1 MHAMTSETGARQ
13 LQPFV
18 TGMSR
23 RSDEHDRRFDE
34 IDHRADEYN
43 RKLDVIIARL
53 DGFILAGKI
62 MLGAHALLIAALV
75 VAFGLLVTKTN

>member
-1 MHAMTSETGARQ
+1 MHAMISETGARQ

-23 RSDEHDRRFDE
+23 RFDEHNRRFDE
-34 IDHRADEYN
+34 IDHRLDEPN

-53 DGFILAGKI
+53 DRLILWGQI
-62 MLGAHALLIAALV
+62 MIGAHALLIAALV
-75 VAFGLLVTKTN
+75 VVFGLLVTKTN